1 MTIKL
6 EIDGKPVEV
15 ENGATVME
23 AATKLGTFVP
33 HFCYHKKLS
42 IAANCR
48 MCLVQVEKAPKPLP
62 ACATP
67 ATEGMKVW
75 TQSAPAIAA
84 QKGVMEFLLIN
95 HPLDCPIC
103 DQGGECQLQDLAVG
117 YGGSCSR
124 YGEEK
129 RVVVNKNLGPLIS
142 TDMTRCI
149 HCTRCVRFGQ
159 EIAGLMELGM
169 AGRGEHS
176 EILSFVGRTV
186 DSELSGNMIDLCP
199 VGALTSKP
207 FRYSARTWELAR
219 RRSVSPHDGLGSNLV
234 MQAKGERVMRVV
246 PFENE
251 AVNECWLS
259 DRDRF
264 AYEGLNTE
272 DRLTRP
278 MVCRDGAWVEVDWP
292 EALEEVVAGLR
303 RVKDAHGPSALAAL
317 VSPTLTLEELHLAT
331 KLARGLGTDSIDHH
345 FRALDSRARFAGAPW
360 LGMPVADLGGQ
371 QAVLLVGSTIRK
383 EHPLVANRLR
393 QGAKKG
399 LALSVVHAAGDD
411 LAMPVAGRIVARPSG
426 LPAALA
432 SVAVALAEATGKP
445 LEGEVAKAAS
455 NIAAT
460 DEARAIARSLA
471 GRERAAVLLGNY
483 AQQHPE
489 FAALAAIAREIA
501 RLAGA
506 KLGFLAQNANSVGA
520 KLVGAHPLA
529 GGLDTRAMIAN
540 PPKAWI
546 VAGFEPERDAALAP
560 AAIAA
565 LGKAEFVVA
574 LSAWRCWAPEY
585 AHVILPIAPSA
596 ETAGTFVNMEGRVQ
610 SFHAVVKPRGEAR
623 PGWKVLR
630 MLGSML
636 GLEGFA
642 ADTIEEVRAG
652 VAPDLQA
659 WANAGLSN
667 DGAPFAF
674 AIPAPGAGLE
684 RVAEWPVYGT
694 DPQVRRAPSL
704 QATADARAAAKAR
717 MNAAT
722 AIAAGLA
729 LGDRVRVTQGGGEA
743 VLAVAVD
750 PALPDGCVRI
760 ARGIAATV
768 SLGEGPLGLEK
779 VATEAAA

>member
-1 MTIKL
+1 MINL
-6 EIDGKPVEV
+6 EIDGKPVQV

-23 AATKLGTFVP
+23 AANRVGTFVP
-33 HFCYHKKLS
+33 HFCYHRKLS

-75 TQSAPAIAA
+75 TRSPAAIAA
-84 QKGVMEFLLIN
+84 QKGVMEFLLVN

-117 YGGSCSR
+117 YGGSSSR
-124 YGEEK
+124 YREEK
-129 RVVVNKNLGPLIS
+129 RVVVNKNLGALIA

-159 EIAGLMELGM
+159 EIAGVMELGM

-176 EILSFVGRTV
+176 EILAFVGRTV

-207 FRYSARTWELAR
+207 FRYGARTWELAR

-234 MQAKGERVMRVV
+234 MQVKQERVLRVV

-264 AYEGLNTE
+264 AYEGLDAP

-292 EALEEVVAGLR
+292 EALEAVANGIRDTVAG
-303 RVKDAHGPSALAAL
+303 HGPSAFGAL

-331 KLARGLGTDSIDHH
+331 KLARGLGSDNVDHH

-360 LGMPVADLGGQ
+360 LGMGIAELGSQ
-371 QAVLLVGSTIRK
+371 QAVLLVGSTIRR
-383 EHPLVANRLR
+383 EHPLVAHRLR

-399 LALSVVHAAGDD
+399 LAVNVVHVADDD
-411 LAMPVAGRIVARPSG
+411 LLMPVAGRLVARPSG
-426 LPAALA
+426 LAAALA
-432 SVAVALAEATGKP
+432 SVARALAEETGKP
-445 LEGEVAKAAS
+445 LQGEVARAA
-455 NIAAT
+455 AGVPVGEA
-460 DEARAIARSLA
+460 ARAVAKGIA

-483 AQQHPE
+483 AQQHPDY
-489 FAALAAIAREIA
+489 AVLAAIAHEIA
-501 RLAGA
+501 RVAGA
-506 KLGFLAQNANSVGA
+506 RLGILAQNANSVGA

-529 GGLDTRAMIAN
+529 GGLDTRGMVAN
-540 PPKAWI
+540 PPRAWL
-546 VAGFEPERDAALAP
+546 VAGFEPERDAAMAP
-560 AAIAA
+560 AAVAA
-565 LGKAEFVVA
+565 LAGAQFVVA
-574 LSAWRCWAPEY
+574 LTAWRCFAPQY

-596 ETAGTFVNMEGRVQ
+596 ETAGTFVSMEGRVQ
-610 SFHAVVKPRGEAR
+610 SFHAVARPRGEAR

-630 MLGSML
+630 VLGTLL
-636 GLEGFA
+636 GLDGFGM
-642 ADTIEEVRAG
+642 DTIEAVRASI
-652 VAPDLQA
+652 APDLQA
-659 WANAGLSN
+659 WAGAGLSN
-667 DGAPFAF
+667 ELAPFDF
-674 AIPAPGAGLE
+674 ALPAACTGFE
-684 RVAEWPVYGT
+684 RVAEWPIYGT
-694 DPQVRRAPSL
+694 DAQVRRAPSL
-704 QATADARAAAKAR
+704 QRTADAAAATRAR

-722 AIAAGLA
+722 ASAAGLA
-729 LGDRVRVTQGGGEA
+729 AGGRVRVTQGGGEA
-743 VLAVAVD
+743 VLEVAID

-760 ARGIAATV
+760 ARGIAATEA
-768 SLGEGPLGLEK
+768 LGEGPVALEA
-779 VATEAAA
+779 VRAEAAA

>member
-1 MTIKL
+1 MINL
-6 EIDGKPVEV
+6 EIDGKPVQV

-23 AATKLGTFVP
+23 AASKLGTFVP
-33 HFCYHKKLS
+33 HFCWHRKLS

-75 TQSAPAIAA
+75 TQSAPAVAA

-124 YGEEK
+124 YEEVK

-159 EIAGLMELGM
+159 EIAGVMELGM

-207 FRYSARTWELAR
+207 FRYSARTWELSR

-234 MQAKGERVMRVV
+234 MQVKGERVMRVV

-264 AYEGLNTE
+264 AYEGLDTE

-292 EALEEVVAGLR
+292 EALEAVAAGLR
-303 RVKDAHGPSALAAL
+303 GAVQAHGPSSLAAL
-317 VSPTLTLEELHLAT
+317 VSPTLTLEELHLAAR
-331 KLARGLGTDSIDHH
+331 LARGLGTDNIDHH
-345 FRALDSRARFAGAPW
+345 FRALDSRARFTGAPW
-360 LGMPVADLGGQ
+360 LGMPVAELGAQ

-383 EHPLVANRLR
+383 EHPLLAGRLR
-393 QGAKKG
+393 QGTKKG
-399 LALSVVHAAGDD
+399 LALSVVHVAGDD

-432 SVAVALAEATGKP
+432 SVAVALAEATGRP

-455 NIAAT
+455 NIVST
-460 DEARAIARSLA
+460 DEARAIAKSLA
-471 GRERAAVLLGNY
+471 GRERAGVLLGNY

-520 KLVGAHPLA
+520 KLVAAHPLA
-529 GGLDTRAMIAN
+529 GGLDTRGMIAKA
-540 PPKAWI
+540 PKAWI

-565 LGKAEFVVA
+565 LGKADFVVA

-610 SFHAVVKPRGEAR
+610 SFHAVVKPRGDAR

-630 MLGSML
+630 LLGSML
-636 GLEGFA
+636 GLEGFG
-642 ADTIEEVRAG
+642 ADTIDEVRAQI
-652 VAPDLQA
+652 APDLQA
-659 WANAGLSN
+659 WADAGLSN
-667 DGAPFAF
+667 EAAPFDF
-674 AIPAPGAGLE
+674 AIPAPGTGLE

-704 QATADARAAAKAR
+704 QATADAKAAGKAR

-722 AIAAGLA
+722 AVAAGVA
-729 LGDRVRVTQGGGEA
+729 VGERVRLTQGGGEA
-743 VLAVAVD
+743 VLAVAID

-760 ARGIAATV
+760 ARAIAATV
-768 SLGEGPLGLEK
+768 SLGEGPLRLEK
-779 VATEAAA
+779 AAAEAAA

>member
-1 MTIKL
+1 MIKL

-15 ENGATVME
+15 DNGATVME
-23 AATKLGTFVP
+23 AANKLGTFVP
-33 HFCYHKKLS
+33 HFCYHRKLS

-75 TQSAPAIAA
+75 TQSAPAVAA

-124 YGEEK
+124 YEEEK

-159 EIAGLMELGM
+159 EIAGVMELGM

-176 EILSFVGRTV
+176 EILTFVGRTV

-219 RRSVSPHDGLGSNLV
+219 RKSVSPHDGLGSSLV
-234 MQAKGERVMRVV
+234 MQVKQERVMRVV
-246 PFENE
+246 PLENE
-251 AVNECWLS
+251 SVNECWLS

-278 MVCRDGAWVEVDWP
+278 MVCKDGAWVEVDWP
-292 EALEEVVAGLR
+292 EALEAVARGLR
-303 RVKDAHGPSALAAL
+303 DTVARHGPASLAAL
-317 VSPTLTLEELHLAT
+317 LSPTLTLEELHLAT
-331 KLARGLGTDSIDHH
+331 KLARGLGSDNVDHH

-360 LGMPVADLGGQ
+360 LGMPVAELGRQ

-383 EHPLVANRLR
+383 EQPLIAQRLR
-393 QGAKKG
+393 QGARKG
-399 LALSVVHAAGDD
+399 LAVNVVHVADDD
-411 LAMPVAGRIVARPSG
+411 LLMPVAHRLVARPSG
-426 LPAALA
+426 LVAALA
-432 SVAVALAEATGKP
+432 SVAVALAESTGLP
-445 LEGEVAKAAS
+445 LEGEVAAAVAGV
-455 NIAAT
+455 AAT
-460 DEARAIARSLA
+460 DEARAIAKSLS
-471 GRERAAVLLGNY
+471 GRERAAVLVGHY

-506 KLGFLAQNANSVGA
+506 TFGVLAQNANSVGA

-529 GGLDTRAMIAN
+529 GGLDARGMIAH
-540 PPKAWI
+540 PPKAWV
-546 VAGFEPERDAALAP
+546 VAGFEPERDAARAP

-565 LGKAEFVVA
+565 LGQAEFVVA
-574 LSAWRCWAPEY
+574 LTAWRCWAPEY

-610 SFHAVVKPRGEAR
+610 SFHAVTKPRGDTR

-636 GLEGFA
+636 GLEGFD
-642 ADTIEEVRAG
+642 ADTVEAVRAAI
-652 VAPDLQA
+652 APDLQA
-659 WANAGLSN
+659 WARAGLSN
-667 DGAPFAF
+667 DAAPVAF
-674 AIPAPGAGLE
+674 QVAAPGAGLE

-704 QATADARAAAKAR
+704 QKTADAKAAARAR

-729 LGDRVRVTQGGGEA
+729 LGERVRVTQGGGEA
-743 VLAVAVD
+743 VLEVAID
-750 PALPDGCVRI
+750 PALPDGCVRV
-760 ARGIAATV
+760 ARGIAETV
-768 SLGEGPLGLEK
+768 SLGEGPLALAK
-779 VATEAAA
+779 VAKEAAA

>member
-1 MTIKL
+1 MINL
-6 EIDGKPVEV
+6 EIDGKAVQV

-33 HFCYHKKLS
+33 HFCWHKKLS

-75 TQSAPAIAA
+75 TQSPAAVAA

-124 YGEEK
+124 YTEEK

-159 EIAGLMELGM
+159 EIAGVMELGM

-176 EILSFVGRTV
+176 EILTFVGRTV
-186 DSELSGNMIDLCP
+186 DSELSGNVIDLCP

-264 AYEGLNTE
+264 AYEGLDTE

-292 EALEEVVAGLR
+292 EALEAVAKGLR
-303 RVKDAHGPSALAAL
+303 GTGERHGPASLGAL

-331 KLARGLGTDSIDHH
+331 KLARGLGTDNIDHH

-360 LGMPVADLGGQ
+360 LGLPVADLPSLQ
-371 QAVLLVGSTIRK
+371 SVLLVGSTIRK
-383 EHPLVANRLR
+383 EHPLVAQRLR
-393 QGAKKG
+393 QGARKG
-399 LALSVVHAAGDD
+399 LAVNVVHVAGDD
-411 LAMPVAGRIVARPSG
+411 LLMPVASRLVARPSG
-426 LPAALA
+426 LVAALA
-432 SVAVALAEATGKP
+432 AVAKAVAEAAGKP
-445 LEGEVAKAAS
+445 LEGEVAKAV
-455 NIAAT
+455 AAVAVT
-460 DEARAIARSLA
+460 EEARAVAKGLVGRS
-471 GRERAAVLLGNY
+471 RAAVLVGNY

-506 KLGFLAQNANSVGA
+506 TFGVLAQNANSVGA
-520 KLVGAHPLA
+520 KLVGAHPAA
-529 GGLDTRAMIAN
+529 GGLDTRGMIAAA
-540 PPKAWI
+540 PKAWL
-546 VAGFEPERDAALAP
+546 VAGFEPERDAAMAP
-560 AAIAA
+560 AAIEA
-565 LGKAEFVVA
+565 LRKAEFVVA
-574 LSAWRCWAPEY
+574 LSSWRCWAPEY

-610 SFHAVVKPRGEAR
+610 SFHAVTLPRGEAR

-630 MLGSML
+630 VLGTML
-636 GLEGFA
+636 GLPGFEA
-642 ADTIEEVRAG
+642 EDIGEVRAAI
-652 VAPDLQA
+652 APDLEA
-659 WANAGLSN
+659 WAKAGLSN
-667 DGAPFAF
+667 ELAPFGFTVA
-674 AIPAPGAGLE
+674 APGTGLE
-684 RVAEWPVYGT
+684 RVAEWPLYGT

-704 QATADARAAAKAR
+704 QRTADARAAAKAR

-722 AIAAGLA
+722 AIANGLA
-729 LGDRVRVTQGGGEA
+729 LGDRVRVAQGGGEA
-743 VLAVAVD
+743 VLEVAID

-768 SLGEGPLGLEK
+768 WLGEGDLALAK
-779 VATEAAA
+779 ATGEAAA

>member
-331 KLARGLGTDSIDHH
+331 KLSRGLGTDSIDHH